1 MTSRCR
7 TSAPRCY
14 LVLVPTTRP
23 RYTVTDTGHVAEM
36 LDAAQ
41 REWPEVEDRRQLL
54 MKLAELGSQHVE
66 HRLTREE
73 ARARAE
79 RQRAAMREIRDMID
93 VEVLLSD
100 EAWR

>member
-1 MTSRCR
+1 M
-7 TSAPRCY
+7 
-14 LVLVPTTRP
+14 PTTHP
-23 RYTVTDTGHVAEM
+23 RYTVTDTGRVAEM

-41 REWPEVEDRRQLL
+41 QQWPEVEDRKKLL
-54 MKLAELGSQHVE
+54 MKLAELGSEHVE
-66 HRLTREE
+66 RRLSQEE